1 MAIDDV
7 RIETITLKELKL
19 AYDGLSKQFKLT
31 IPRYQR
37 GIVWTAQQRED
48 LIESISKGFPVGA
61 LLAYQTNE
69 HTEANAAP
77 LVWQLVDGLQRSST
91 LIAYLN
97 DPFEVAG
104 IDALVS
110 EEELRGLAGQYFKR
124 LSHEKLVLTKEI
136 LNGWLTLV
144 KKPDVES
151 GYRATELFTAF
162 VDKLTQSEMLE
173 IEPDQ
178 NIEIISHHILFLS
191 AIEKKIELTT
201 GIKLP
206 IIVYTGSKDNVPEIF
221 ELINSQGIKLSKY
234 DTFAATWTD
243 IQVHIK
249 NVEIQEAIK
258 KKYKKL
264 IDAGFEI
271 TGVEDLMKGAAAFNL
286 FEYLFGLGKILSKKY
301 PLLFQES
308 EKDDELYS
316 AAFVIASTCYQLRS
330 NNIARLS
337 VRLSQYQQQEILDLS
352 NFETALFDT
361 CDLVNSKLKGFLRL
375 RLNKVDGG
383 KRFLPH
389 SELQIFALISRTLI
403 EKYDL
408 KNDWSLKPSSQ
419 VDKILSNI
427 PNYYLLDQIKKEW
440 KGSGDSRL
448 WNYCWSVDDQ
458 ENIIPAPQYLSK
470 PDKESWLAAL
480 NVWHMEELEK
490 QQTQRTSIS
499 DEAKLILK
507 YIYSSLIV
515 VREDEEVEFHIE
527 HLYSIKFCSDRITA
541 SASGEG
547 WPISTL
553 SNLSILT
560 KDMNQKKGE
569 KLLGD
574 YKDSPEGNQFPTSEW
589 EKAEKWLLHPAL
601 RDIRATDT
609 FSKSDFIS
617 FCEERFEHIVGR
629 LMTELGYK

>member
-37 GIVWTAQQRED
+37 GIVWTAKQRED

-97 DPFEVAG
+97 NPFEIAG
-104 IDALVS
+104 LNALVS
-110 EEELRGLAGQYFKR
+110 EEELRGLASQYFKKITHDK
-124 LSHEKLVLTKEI
+124 LSKTQDI
-136 LNGWLTLV
+136 LNDWLTQI
-144 KKPDVES
+144 KKPEVES
-151 GYRATELFTAF
+151 GFKATELFKTFIDRLQQA
-162 VDKLTQSEMLE
+162 EMLE
-173 IEPDQ
+173 IDPNE
-178 NIEIISHHILFLS
+178 NIEIISHHIVFLKS
-191 AIEKKIELTT
+191 IETKIELMT
-201 GIKLP
+201 GIQLP

-243 IQVHIK
+243 VRVHIG
-249 NVEIQEAIK
+249 NLEVQDAIK
-258 KKYKKL
+258 RKYKKL

-271 TGVEDLMKGAAAFNL
+271 TGVDEIMNGAAAFNL
-286 FEYLFGLGKILSKKY
+286 FEYLFGLGKVLSKKY
-301 PLLFQES
+301 PLLFNES

-337 VRLSQYQQQEILDLS
+337 VRLGEYQKQDVLDLT

-361 CDLVNSKLKGFLRL
+361 CEKVSKSLRKFLKVK
-375 RLNKVDGG
+375 LNKVDGG

-389 SELQIFALISRTLI
+389 SELQMQALISRTLI

-408 KNDWSLKPSSQ
+408 NNDWAPRASSQ
-419 VDKILSNI
+419 VETLLANI
-427 PNYYLLDQIKKEW
+427 PNYYLLDQIKREW

-448 WNYCWSVDDQ
+448 WNYCWTVDDQ
-458 ENIIPAPQYLSK
+458 EKLIPAPQYLTK
-470 PDKESWLAAL
+470 PDKESWVAAL

-499 DEAKLILK
+499 DDAKLILK
-507 YIYSSLIV
+507 YVYSSQISV
-515 VREDEEVEFHIE
+515 KDDEDIEFHIE
-527 HLYSIKFCSDRITA
+527 HLYSIKFCSDRIAA

-547 WPISTL
+547 WPISAL
-553 SNLSILT
+553 SNLSLLT
-560 KDMNQKKGE
+560 KEMNVKKGE
-569 KLLGD
+569 RLLGD
-574 YKDSPEGNQFPTSEW
+574 YKGMTAGEQFTKEEW
-589 EKAEKWLLHPAL
+589 EKAEAWLMHPPL
-601 RDIRATDT
+601 ETIRAADT
-609 FSKSDFIS
+609 FTKEQFVA
-617 FCEERFEHIVGR
+617 FCEDRFEHISGH
-629 LMTELGYK
+629 LLSELGYK